1 MPLAGTNAHLTRAGH
16 PPPGRRLMALLA
28 RRVPGSRRRA
38 LADINVVPYIDVM
51 LVLVVILMVSAPFVN
66 PSLVNLPSV
75 GKSTRAPDRPLEI
88 VVRVDGRVSLREGG
102 KELAT
107 DLPSAVA
114 TIRQRQQ
121 GQSDATLKAPVVIAA
136 DRDVRYEQ
144 VMKVMSALQKENVA
158 RVGLAVQPEK

>member
-1 MPLAGTNAHLTRAGH
+1 
-16 PPPGRRLMALLA
+16 MALLA

-75 GKSTRAPDRPLEI
+75 GKAARVPDRPLEI
-88 VVRVDGRVSLREGG
+88 VVRADGRVSLREGG
-102 KELAT
+102 RELAA
-107 DLPSAVA
+107 DLPGAVA
-114 TIRQRQQ
+114 LVKQRQQ
-121 GQSDATLKAPVVIAA
+121 AQPDAALKTPVVIAA
-136 DRDVRYEQ
+136 DKDVRYEQ
-144 VMKVMSALQKENVA
+144 VMKVMSALQKESIA

>member
-1 MPLAGTNAHLTRAGH
+1 
-16 PPPGRRLMALLA
+16 MALLA
-28 RRVPGSRRRA
+28 RRVAGSRRRM

-51 LVLVVILMVSAPFVN
+51 LVLVVILMVAAPFVN

-75 GKSTRAPDRPLEI
+75 GKSSRAPDRPLEI

-102 KELAT
+102 RELAA
-107 DLPSAVA
+107 DLPGAVA

-121 GQSDATLKAPVVIAA
+121 AQPDAALKAPVVIAA
-136 DRDVRYEQ
+136 DKDVRYEQ

>member
-1 MPLAGTNAHLTRAGH
+1 
-16 PPPGRRLMALLA
+16 MALLA

-136 DRDVRYEQ
+136 DKDVRYEQ

>member
-1 MPLAGTNAHLTRAGH
+1 
-16 PPPGRRLMALLA
+16 MALLA
-28 RRVPGSRRRA
+28 RRVAGSRRRM

-51 LVLVVILMVSAPFVN
+51 LVLVVILMVAAPFVN

-75 GKSTRAPDRPLEI
+75 GKSSRAPDRPLEI

-102 KELAT
+102 RELAA
-107 DLPSAVA
+107 DLPGAVA

-121 GQSDATLKAPVVIAA
+121 AQPDAALKTPVVIAA
-136 DRDVRYEQ
+136 DKDVRYEQ
-144 VMKVMSALQKENVA
+144 VMKVMSALQKENIA